1 MYISR
6 VLIYLLKLNCHGEL
20 PINDTLHMANR
31 SGVWRSTQ
39 CALSHFMGALQMGAT
54 KAPFQKKGPLGGL
67 GKCVADRP

>member
-6 VLIYLLKLNCHGEL
+6 VLVYLLKMDCHGEL
-20 PINDTLHMANR
+20 PISGTPHMADR
-31 SGVWRSTQ
+31 SGAWMSTQ
-39 CALSHFMGALQMGAT
+39 CALSHLMGALQIGAT